1 MVRPLVWAILWL
13 ATCALGCGAPPRL
26 DTSSEA
32 RATASLEEV
41 RASLPERMRPA
52 FDEAVTTVV
61 VDRLGEDWA
70 DEMAGG
76 ARTFGARALEPLNG
90 MTAEE
95 VLTEARRIVADREA
109 TGGEGQG
116 ESRRPPP

>member
-1 MVRPLVWAILWL
+1 MVRRPVWAILWL
-13 ATCALGCGAPPRL
+13 ATCAVGCDTPPRL
-26 DTSSEA
+26 DTSSEE

-70 DEMAGG
+70 SEMAGE
-76 ARTFGARALEPLNG
+76 TQSFGARALEPLNG

-95 VLTEARRIVADREA
+95 VLTEARRVVADREEVRE
-109 TGGEGQG
+109 EGQG